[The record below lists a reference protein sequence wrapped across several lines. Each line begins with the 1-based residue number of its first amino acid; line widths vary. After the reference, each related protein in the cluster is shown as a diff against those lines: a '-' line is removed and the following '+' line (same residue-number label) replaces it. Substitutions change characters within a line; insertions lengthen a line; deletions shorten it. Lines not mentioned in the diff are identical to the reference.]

1 MFKKLTLEL
10 LYTIILVFLTVS
22 VQSINQA
29 RENVIRFFQLK
40 YLTLHITD
48 QIAQAW
54 LSYLNL
60 PY

>member
-22 VQSINQA
+22 VQSINQG
-29 RENVIRFFQLK
+29 RENVIRFFLAK
-40 YLTLHITD
+40 MSNKLHITD
-48 QIAQAW
+48 QMARVW
-54 LSYLNL
+54 LSYL